1 MTDAGRPYPVEE
13 FLTAVR
19 AEIRAE
25 HRNDAESAV
34 KVALSKGRLLS
45 QDGTREYLFE
55 CRTWHDSLDGVPVLA
70 RLSRSR
76 KAWDPAEVS
85 RAPDGT
91 VRLVTKADLGVAPA
105 NVQIRKDD
113 SANWAALAERLES
126 VGDKDSPIDAG
137 HAGWLVGRGT
147 PRTGRAENPAQW
159 VANWAGLQ
167 LNPRQRDAVAQA
179 LASEVLFLWGPPGTG
194 KTDVVGHIVEG
205 SFRQGLKVL
214 FLAPTNVAVDQ
225 ALERMCSLLEHE
237 KGFAEGIVQRAGSI
251 VLPSLR
257 SRYGDQVDPSRI
269 AALLVESIDRQIRTA
284 ADQLKGARAAL
295 ALHDRV
301 RDLESDLAAA
311 TGETAEAGRDQ
322 AAGDR
327 TALTADA
334 MAAQLRLQMDKV
346 GPPSGFFADRKAAK
360 LLGLRSALRTEEERA
375 AQARKAVESAAR
387 RHTAGVKQAAEA
399 RRALPSA
406 YAAVEG
412 IPPREAVTKAAG
424 SLQQQLDELGRKR
437 KRIQDEVRSHCRVLG
452 ATVAKAV
459 QSRKL
464 LDEIDVVV
472 IDEAGMVNL
481 PSAWFAAGLARKRV
495 IVAGDFRQL
504 PAVTKGDGDRG
515 ASEEEREHSREWT
528 ARDAFHAAGLVDSSG
543 RVRQDPRLAALDTQ
557 YRMREPICAVVNEVA
572 YPDAP
577 LKTGRGDSS
586 RLPFSPLIDSPVI
599 LIDTSGRR
607 IPGGGHKPHMTN
619 AVHAAVIH
627 ELVRGLQYE
636 GVLPGRKWQEVP
648 EGERATDRL
657 AVISPYREQVKALK
671 SSLAHRF
678 GEDYD
683 GLVDTVHRFQGSQR
697 PVVLLDTVAGAGKDP
712 GFFYSGTGL
721 SSQTCRLLNVALSR
735 AQDHLVV
742 VADVAFLRG
751 HLAPHS
757 EALTMVDHLEA
768 HAQTVSADQLIPILD
783 ADQLAALSEEEL
795 ARPAF
800 FEHSEVAAAVEWD
813 VARARRSI
821 ELYSAFMDRA
831 PVGRWARLLGP
842 RTAAGIQVTVFTRPP
857 EEQQD
862 PARVARHRELV
873 QQLEAAGCQVEF
885 RDRMHEKVLIL
896 DGAVLWHGSK
906 NLLANI
912 GPTDLMMRY
921 TDPASCARVRKLMD
935 LTRLERPAR
944 GPWRPAERSEPAA
957 PAPAVPAQ
965 RTETTDKVY
974 PGLVRDGRLYLKV
987 PFAEKDEAKSLLR
1000 ARWDKEAGHWWVD
1013 AARVTREQA
1022 ARWLP

>member
-1 MTDAGRPYPVEE
+1 MTGTGRPYPVEE
-13 FLTAVR
+13 LLTAVR
-19 AEIRAE
+19 AEILAE
-25 HRNDAESAV
+25 RRSDAEGAV

-45 QDGTREYLFE
+45 QTGGTREYLFE
-55 CRTWHDSLDGVPVLA
+55 CRTWQDGLDGVPVLA
-70 RLSRSR
+70 RPSRSR
-76 KAWDPAEVS
+76 KAWEPAEAS

-91 VRLVTKADLGVAPA
+91 VRLVTNADLGAAHA
-105 NVQIRKDD
+105 NIQIRKDD
-113 SANWAALAERLES
+113 SANWAVLAERLES
-126 VGDKDSPIDAG
+126 AGSQDSPVDPA

-147 PRTGRAENPAQW
+147 PRTGRSENPGQW

-237 KGFAEGIVQRAGSI
+237 EGFAEGIVQRAGTI

-257 SRYGDQVDPSRI
+257 SRYGDQVDPARI
-269 AALLVESIDRQIRTA
+269 AALLVESIDRQISTA

-301 RDLESDLAAA
+301 RELESDLTNG
-311 TGETAEAGRDQ
+311 TGQMAEAGRDH
-322 AAGDR
+322 AAAAR
-327 TALTADA
+327 TVAAADTL
-334 MAAQLRLQMDKV
+334 AAQLRLKIEKV
-346 GPPSGFFADRKAAK
+346 GPPTGFLAERRAVK
-360 LLGLRSALRTEEERA
+360 LRDLRSALAHEEDEALRA
-375 AQARKAVESAAR
+375 REDVARAAR
-387 RHTAGVKQAAEA
+387 RRTAGEKQVAEA
-399 RRALPSA
+399 RRALPA
-406 YAAVEG
+406 AHAAVVG
-412 IPPREAVTKAAG
+412 IPPRQTVAESAA
-424 SLQQQLDELGRKR
+424 SLQERLDELGRKR

-464 LDEIDVVV
+464 LDEVDVVV

-495 IVAGDFRQL
+495 VVAGDFRQL
-504 PAVTKGDGDRG
+504 PAVTKGDGDRE
-515 ASEEEREHSREWT
+515 ASEEERAHSREWT
-528 ARDAFHAAGLVDSSG
+528 ARDAFHAAGLVDPSG
-543 RVRQDPRLAALDTQ
+543 RVRQDPRLVALDTQ

-577 LKTGRGDSS
+577 LRTGRGDTS
-586 RLPFSPLIDSPVI
+586 RLPFAPLIDSPVI

-607 IPGGGHKPHMTN
+607 IPGGGRKPHMTN

-742 VADVAFLRG
+742 VADVAFLRK

-757 EALTMVDHLEA
+757 EALAMVDHLEA
-768 HAQTVSADQLIPILD
+768 HAQTISADQLIPIRD
-783 ADQLAALSEEEL
+783 ADQLATLSAEEL

-800 FEHSEVAAAVEWD
+800 FEHSEVLEAVAWD
-813 VARARRSI
+813 VERAQRSI
-821 ELYSAFMDRA
+821 ELYSAFMDA
-831 PVGRWARLLGP
+831 PPVSRWARMLAP
-842 RTAAGIQVTVFTRPP
+842 KAAAGLQVTVFTRPP
-857 EEQQD
+857 EEQQE
-862 PARVARHRELV
+862 PFRVARHQELV
-873 QQLEAAGCQVEF
+873 GQLEAVGCRVEF

-921 TDPASCARVRKLMD
+921 TDPASCDRVRRLMER
-935 LTRLERPAR
+935 TRMERPAR
-944 GPWRPAERSEPAA
+944 GPWRPAGERAPVSEVPAPRSEA
-957 PAPAVPAQ
+957 PVG
-965 RTETTDKVY
+965 KVY

-987 PFAEKDEAKSLLR
+987 PYEQKEEAKRMLR
-1000 ARWDKEAGHWWVD
+1000 ARWDKEAEHWWVD

>member
-1 MTDAGRPYPVEE
+1 MTE
-13 FLTAVR
+13 
-19 AEIRAE
+19 
-25 HRNDAESAV
+25 
-34 KVALSKGRLLS
+34 
-45 QDGTREYLFE
+45 
-55 CRTWHDSLDGVPVLA
+55 
-70 RLSRSR
+70 
-76 KAWDPAEVS
+76 
-85 RAPDGT
+85 
-91 VRLVTKADLGVAPA
+91 ADLGAAPA
-105 NVQIRKDD
+105 QIQIRKDD
-113 SANWAALAERLES
+113 SANWAALAERLET
-126 VGDKDSPIDAG
+126 VGHQDSPVDAE

-147 PRTGRAENPAQW
+147 PRSGRAENPGQW

-167 LNPRQRDAVAQA
+167 LNPRQRDAVAHA

-205 SFRQGLKVL
+205 SFRQGLRVL

-237 KGFAEGIVQRAGSI
+237 AGFTEGIVQRAGSI

-257 SRYGDQVDPSRI
+257 SRYGDQVDPGRI
-269 AALLVESIDRQIRTA
+269 AVLLVESIDRQISTA
-284 ADQLKGARAAL
+284 TDQLKGARAAL

-301 RDLESDLAAA
+301 RDLESDLATA
-311 TGETAEAGRDQ
+311 TAELAEAGRNH
-322 AAGDR
+322 AAGSR
-327 TALTADA
+327 TALAADA
-334 MAAQLRLQMDKV
+334 AAAQLRLAIDKV
-346 GPPSGFFADRKAAK
+346 GLPTGLFADRKAAK
-360 LLGLRSALRTEEERA
+360 LRDLRSALEDEEIRA
-375 AQARKAVESAAR
+375 RQAREAVVSAAR
-387 RHTAGVKQAAEA
+387 RHKAADQQAAEA
-399 RRALPSA
+399 RRALP
-406 YAAVEG
+406 AAHAAIMG
-412 IPPREAVTKAAG
+412 IPPRQAVAESAA
-424 SLQQQLDELGRKR
+424 SLQERLDELGRKR
-437 KRIQDEVRSHCRVLG
+437 KRIHDEVRSRCRVLG

-504 PAVTKGDGDRG
+504 PAVTKGDGDRE
-515 ASEEEREHSREWT
+515 ASEEERAHSREWT
-528 ARDAFHAAGLVDSSG
+528 ARDAFHAAGLVDPSG
-543 RVRQDPRLAALDTQ
+543 RVRQDPRLVALDTQ

-577 LKTGRGDSS
+577 LKTGRGNTS
-586 RLPFSPLIDSPVI
+586 RLPFAPLIDSPVI

-607 IPGGGHKPHMTN
+607 IAGGGRKPHMTN

-742 VADVAFLRG
+742 VADVAFLRK

-757 EALTMVDHLEA
+757 EALAMVDHLEA

-783 ADQLAALSEEEL
+783 AGQLANLSEEEL

-813 VARARRSI
+813 VERARRSI
-821 ELYSAFMDRA
+821 ELYSAFMDRY
-831 PVGRWARLLGP
+831 PVRRWARMLGL

-862 PARVARHRELV
+862 PSRVVRHREFV
-873 QQLEAAGCQVEF
+873 HQLEAVGCQVEF

-896 DGAVLWHGSK
+896 DGSVLWHGSK

-921 TDPASCARVRKLMD
+921 TDPASCDRVRRLMER
-935 LTRLERPAR
+935 TRMERPAR
-944 GPWRPAERSEPAA
+944 APWRPAEPAESAA
-957 PAPAVPAQ
+957 PAPEVPAQ
-965 RTETTDKVY
+965 RTEPTDKVY

-987 PFAEKDEAKSLLR
+987 PYEQKDDAKRLLR
-1000 ARWDKEAGHWWVD
+1000 AQWDKAAGHWWVD

>member
-1 MTDAGRPYPVEE
+1 MTEADFGA
-13 FLTAVR
+13 
-19 AEIRAE
+19 
-25 HRNDAESAV
+25 
-34 KVALSKGRLLS
+34 
-45 QDGTREYLFE
+45 
-55 CRTWHDSLDGVPVLA
+55 
-70 RLSRSR
+70 
-76 KAWDPAEVS
+76 
-85 RAPDGT
+85 APGSI
-91 VRLVTKADLGVAPA
+91 
-105 NVQIRKDD
+105 QIRQDD
-113 SANWAALAERLES
+113 SANWSALAERLET
-126 VGDKDSPIDAG
+126 VGHQDSPVDAE

-147 PRTGRAENPAQW
+147 PNTGSAENPGQW
-159 VANWAGLQ
+159 VANWSGLQ
-167 LNPRQRDAVAQA
+167 LNSRQREAVAHA

-205 SFRQGLKVL
+205 SFRQGLRVL

-237 KGFAEGIVQRAGSI
+237 AGFAEGIVQRAGSI

-257 SRYGDQVDPSRI
+257 SRYGDQVDPGRI
-269 AALLVESIDRQIRTA
+269 AVLLVESIDRQISTA
-284 ADQLKGARAAL
+284 TDQLKGARAAQS
-295 ALHDRV
+295 LHERV
-301 RDLESDLAAA
+301 RDLESDLATA
-311 TGETAEAGRDQ
+311 TAEAAEADRNH
-322 AAGDR
+322 AAGSR
-327 TALTADA
+327 AVLTADA
-334 MAAQLRLQMDKV
+334 AAARLRLAIDKV
-346 GPPSGFFADRKAAK
+346 GLPTGLFADRKAAK
-360 LLGLRSALRTEEERA
+360 LRDLRSALEDEETGARRA
-375 AQARKAVESAAR
+375 REAVVSAAR
-387 RHTAGVKQAAEA
+387 RHKAADQQAAEA
-399 RRALPSA
+399 QRALPA
-406 YAAVEG
+406 ARAAVIG
-412 IPPREAVTKAAG
+412 IPPGQAVAEAAAT
-424 SLQQQLDELGRKR
+424 LQERLDELGRKR
-437 KRIQDEVRSHCRVLG
+437 KRIQDEVRSRCRVLG

-464 LDEIDVVV
+464 LDEVDVVV

-504 PAVTKGDGDRG
+504 PAVTKGDGDRQ
-515 ASEEEREHSREWT
+515 ASEEERAHSREWT
-528 ARDAFHAAGLVDSSG
+528 ARDAFHAAGLVDPSG
-543 RVRQDPRLAALDTQ
+543 RVRQDPRLVALDTQ

-577 LKTGRGDSS
+577 LKTGRGDAS
-586 RLPFSPLIDSPVI
+586 RLPFAPLIDSPVI

-607 IPGGGHKPHMTN
+607 IPGGGRKPHMTN

-636 GVLPGRKWQEVP
+636 GVLPGRKWQQVP

-742 VADVAFLRG
+742 VADVAFLRK

-757 EALTMVDHLEA
+757 EALAMVDHLEA
-768 HAQTVSADQLIPILD
+768 HAQTISADQLIPILD
-783 ADQLAALSEEEL
+783 AGQLANLSEEEL
-795 ARPAF
+795 TRPAF

-813 VARARRSI
+813 VERARHSI

-842 RTAAGIQVTVFTRPP
+842 RTAAGIKVTVFTRPP
-857 EEQQD
+857 EEQQE
-862 PARVARHRELV
+862 PTRVARHRELV
-873 QQLEAAGCQVEF
+873 QQLEDAGCRVEF
-885 RDRMHEKVLIL
+885 RDRMHEKVLML

-921 TDPASCARVRKLMD
+921 TDPASCDRVRRLMER
-935 LTRLERPAR
+935 TRMERPAR
-944 GPWRPAERSEPAA
+944 APWRPAEPGEAASE
-957 PAPAVPAQ
+957 VPAQ
-965 RTETTDKVY
+965 RTEPTDTVY
-974 PGLVRDGRLYLKV
+974 PGLVRDGRLYLDV
-987 PFAEKDEAKSLLR
+987 PFAQKDEAKSLLR
-1000 ARWDKEAGHWWVD
+1000 ARWDKEAGRWWVD

>member
-1 MTDAGRPYPVEE
+1 MTGSGRPHPVEE
-13 FLTAVR
+13 FLTAAR
-19 AEIRAE
+19 AEILAE
-25 HRNDAESAV
+25 YRNDADGAL
-34 KVALSKGRLLS
+34 KVSLSKGRLLS
-45 QDGTREYLFE
+45 HSGDTREYLFE
-55 CRTWHDSLDGVPVLA
+55 CRTWHGSLDGLPVLA

-76 KAWDPAEVS
+76 KAWEPAEAS

-91 VRLVTKADLGVAPA
+91 VRLLTKADFGAAPT
-105 NVQIRKDD
+105 NIQIRKDD
-113 SANWAALAERLES
+113 SASWAVLAERLETA
-126 VGDKDSPIDAG
+126 GTEDSPVDTG

-147 PRTGRAENPAQW
+147 PRIGRTENPGRW
-159 VANWAGLQ
+159 VANWASLQ
-167 LNPRQRDAVAQA
+167 LNPRQRDAVVHA

-194 KTDVVGHIVEG
+194 KTDVVAHIVEG

-225 ALERMCSLLEHE
+225 ALERICSLLERE
-237 KGFAEGIVQRAGSI
+237 EGFSEGIVQRAGTI
-251 VLPSLR
+251 TLPSLR
-257 SRYGDQVDPSRI
+257 SRYGDQVDPGRI
-269 AALLVESIDRQIRTA
+269 AAVLVESIDRQISAA

-301 RDLESDLAAA
+301 LELEAGFAEA
-311 TGETAEAGRDQ
+311 TADMATAGRDQ
-322 AAGDR
+322 AAAAR
-327 TALTADA
+327 TVLAAEAL
-334 MAAQLRLQMDKV
+334 AAQLRLKIDKV
-346 GPPSGFFADRKAAK
+346 GEPKGFLADRKEAK
-360 LLGLRSALRTEEERA
+360 LRDLRAALTSEVDDA
-375 AQARKAVESAAR
+375 AQAKVAGTAAAR
-387 RHTAGVKQAAEA
+387 RLTASKEKADGAS
-399 RRALPSA
+399 RALP
-406 YAAVEG
+406 AARAGLVG
-412 IPPREAVTKAAG
+412 IPPRRTVAESAG
-424 SLQQQLDELGRKR
+424 ALQELLDALGQKR

-464 LDEIDVVV
+464 LDDTDVVV

-504 PAVTKGDGDRG
+504 PAVTKGDGDRA
-515 ASEEEREHSREWT
+515 ASEQERAHSRDWV
-528 ARDAFHAAGLVDSSG
+528 ARDAFHAAGLVDSAG
-543 RVRQDPRLAALDTQ
+543 RVRQDLRLVALDTQ

-577 LKTGRGDSS
+577 LRTGRGNNS
-586 RLPFSPLIDSPVI
+586 RLPFAPLIDSPVL

-607 IPGGGHKPHMTN
+607 IPGGGGKPHMSN
-619 AVHAAVIH
+619 AVHAAVVH

-636 GVLPGRKWQEVP
+636 GILPGRKWQDVP

-657 AVISPYREQVKALK
+657 AVISPYKEQVKALK
-671 SSLAHRF
+671 SSLAQRF

-697 PVVLLDTVAGAGKDP
+697 PVVVLDTVAGAGRDP

-742 VADVAFLRG
+742 VADVDFLRK

-757 EALTMVDHLEA
+757 EALTMLRHLEA
-768 HAQTVSADQLIPILD
+768 HAQTISADQLIPVRD
-783 ADQLAALSEEEL
+783 ADQLATLSEEEL

-800 FEHSEVAAAVEWD
+800 FEHSEVLSAVAWD
-813 VARARRSI
+813 VERAQRSI
-821 ELYSAFMDRA
+821 ELYSAFMD
-831 PVGRWARLLGP
+831 PVPVRRWAQMLGA
-842 RTAAGIQVTVFTRPP
+842 RTAAGLQVTIFTRRP

-862 PARVARHRELV
+862 PSKEARHRDLV
-873 QQLEAAGCQVEF
+873 SLLEEAGCRVEF
-885 RDRMHEKVLIL
+885 RERMHEKVVII
-896 DGAVLWHGSK
+896 DGSVLWHGSK

-921 TDPASCARVRKLMD
+921 TDPASCDRVRRLMEQ
-935 LTRLERPAR
+935 TRMERPAR
-944 GPWRPAERSEPAA
+944 TPWRPAERTA
-957 PAPAVPAQ
+957 PAPEVPAQ
-965 RTETTDKVY
+965 RGESADKVY
-974 PGLVRDGRLYLKV
+974 PGLVRDGRLYLDV
-987 PFAEKDEAKSLLR
+987 PYAQKDEAKRLLR
-1000 ARWDKEAGHWWVD
+1000 AQWDKAGGHWWVD
-1013 AARVTREQA
+1013 ASRVTPEQA

>member
-1 MTDAGRPYPVEE
+1 MTGAGRPYPVEE
-13 FLTAVR
+13 LLTAVR
-19 AEIRAE
+19 AEILAE
-25 HRNDAESAV
+25 LRNDAEGAV
-34 KVALSKGRLLS
+34 KVALSKGSLLS
-45 QDGTREYLFE
+45 HSGGMHEYLFE
-55 CRTWHDSLDGVPVLA
+55 CRTWHDSLDGAPVLA
-70 RLSRSR
+70 RPSRSR
-76 KAWDPAEVS
+76 KPWDPAEAS

-91 VRLVTKADLGVAPA
+91 VRLATKADFGATPA
-105 NVQIRKDD
+105 HIQIRKDD
-113 SANWAALAERLES
+113 SANWAALAERLETAGS
-126 VGDKDSPIDAG
+126 QDSPIDAD

-147 PRTGRAENPAQW
+147 PRTGRAVNPGQW

-237 KGFAEGIVQRAGSI
+237 EGFAEGIVQRSGSI

-257 SRYGDQVDPSRI
+257 SRYGDQVDPARI
-269 AALLVESIDRQIRTA
+269 AALLVESIDRQISTA

-295 ALHDRV
+295 VLHDRV
-301 RDLESDLAAA
+301 RDLESDLA
-311 TGETAEAGRDQ
+311 TGTQETAGAGRDH
-322 AAGDR
+322 AA
-327 TALTADA
+327 AAKAVAAADTL
-334 MAAQLRLQMDKV
+334 AAQLRLKMEKV
-346 GPPSGFFADRKAAK
+346 GQPTGLFAERRAAK
-360 LLGLRSALRTEEERA
+360 LRDLQTALAHEEDEATRA
-375 AQARKAVESAAR
+375 REGVSRAAR
-387 RHTAGVKQAAEA
+387 RHRAGEKQAAEA
-399 RRALPSA
+399 RRALPAA
-406 YAAVEG
+406 YAAVAG
-412 IPPREAVTKAAG
+412 IPPRQNVVESAA
-424 SLQQQLDELGRKR
+424 SLQERLDELGRKR

-464 LDEIDVVV
+464 LDEVDVVV

-481 PSAWFAAGLARKRV
+481 PSAWFAAGLAGKRL

-504 PAVTKGDGDRG
+504 PAVTKGDGDRA
-515 ASEEEREHSREWT
+515 ASEEERAHSREWT
-528 ARDAFHAAGLVDSSG
+528 ARDAFHAAGLVDPSG
-543 RVRQDPRLAALDTQ
+543 RVRQDPRLVALDTQ

-577 LKTGRGDSS
+577 LRTGRGNTS
-586 RLPFSPLIDSPVI
+586 RLPFAPLIDAPVI

-607 IPGGGHKPHMTN
+607 IPGGGRKPHMTN

-697 PVVLLDTVAGAGKDP
+697 PVVLLDTVAGAGKDA

-742 VADVAFLRG
+742 VADVAFLRK

-757 EALTMVDHLEA
+757 EALAMVDHLEA
-768 HAQTVSADQLIPILD
+768 HAQTISADQLIPIRD
-783 ADQLAALSEEEL
+783 ADQLATMSAEEL

-800 FEHSEVAAAVEWD
+800 FEHSEVLEAVAWD
-813 VARARRSI
+813 VERAQRGI
-821 ELYSAFMDRA
+821 ELYSAFMDA
-831 PVGRWARLLGP
+831 PPVRRWARMLEP
-842 RTAAGIQVTVFTRPP
+842 KTAAGIQVTVFTRPP
-857 EEQQD
+857 EEQQE
-862 PARVARHRELV
+862 PSRVARHRELV
-873 QQLEAAGCQVEF
+873 GQLEAVGCRVEF

-896 DGAVLWHGSK
+896 DGSVLWHGSK

-921 TDPASCARVRKLMD
+921 TDPASCDRVRRLMEH
-935 LTRLERPAR
+935 TRMERPAR
-944 GPWRPAERSEPAA
+944 AQWRPAGETAPVSE
-957 PAPAVPAQ
+957 VSAQ
-965 RTETTDKVY
+965 RAGAQDGKVY

-987 PFAEKDEAKSLLR
+987 SYEQRHEAKRLLR
-1000 ARWDKEAGHWWVD
+1000 AQWDKEARHWWVD
-1013 AARVTREQA
+1013 EAKVSREQA

>member
-1 MTDAGRPYPVEE
+1 MTETGHPYPVEE

-19 AEIRAE
+19 AEILAE
-25 HRNDAESAV
+25 HRSDADGAV
-34 KVALSKGRLLS
+34 KVALSKGRLLTHS
-45 QDGTREYLFE
+45 GETREYLFE
-55 CRTWHDSLDGVPVLA
+55 CRTWQDSLDGVSVLA
-70 RLSRSR
+70 RPSRSR
-76 KAWDPAEVS
+76 KAWHPAEAS
-85 RAPDGT
+85 RAPDGS
-91 VRLVTKADLGVAPA
+91 VRLVTRADLGTALA
-105 NVQIRKDD
+105 NVQIRKDE
-113 SANWAALAERLES
+113 AAGWAALAERLETA
-126 VGDKDSPIDAG
+126 GGPDSPVDPDR
-137 HAGWLVGRGT
+137 AGWLVGRGN
-147 PRTGRAENPAQW
+147 PRTGRAENPGRW

-179 LASEVLFLWGPPGTG
+179 LASDVLFLWGPPGTG

-225 ALERMCSLLEHE
+225 ALERMCSLLERE
-237 KGFAEGIVQRAGSI
+237 EGFAEGIVQRAGSI

-257 SRYGDQVDPSRI
+257 SRYGDQVDPARI
-269 AALLVESIDRQIRTA
+269 AARLVESIDRQIGTA
-284 ADQLKGARAAL
+284 TGQLKGARAAI

-301 RDLESDLAAA
+301 RELESDLATA
-311 TGETAEAGRDQ
+311 TAQTAEAGRDH
-322 AAGDR
+322 AAAAR
-327 TALTADA
+327 TVATADTL
-334 MAAQLRLQMDKV
+334 AAQLRSKMEKV
-346 GPPSGFFADRKAAK
+346 GPPTGFLAERRTAK
-360 LLGLRSALRTEEERA
+360 LSELWTALAAEEDRA
-375 AQARKAVESAAR
+375 AQAREAVARAAR
-387 RHTAGVKQAAEA
+387 RRTAGEKQAAEA
-399 RRALPSA
+399 RRDLSGAR
-406 YAAVEG
+406 AAVVA
-412 IPPREAVTKAAG
+412 IPPRQTVVESAAA
-424 SLQQQLDELGRKR
+424 LQKLIDELGQKR
-437 KRIQDEVRSHCRVLG
+437 KRVQDEVRSHCRVLG

-464 LDEIDVVV
+464 LDEVDVVV

-504 PAVTKGDGDRG
+504 PAVTKGDSDRE
-515 ASEEEREHSREWT
+515 ASEEERAHSRAWT
-528 ARDAFHAAGLVDSSG
+528 ARDAFHAAGLVDPSG
-543 RVRQDPRLAALDTQ
+543 RVGQDPRLVALDTQ
-557 YRMREPICAVVNEVA
+557 YRMRQPICAVVNEVA

-577 LKTGRGDSS
+577 LRTGRGETS
-586 RLPFSPLIDSPVI
+586 RLPFAPLIDSPVI

-607 IPGGGHKPHMTN
+607 IAGGGRKPHMTN
-619 AVHAAVIH
+619 VVHAAVIH
-627 ELVRGLQYE
+627 ELVRGLQFE

-742 VADVAFLRG
+742 VADVAFLRK

-757 EALTMVDHLEA
+757 EALAMIDHLEA
-768 HAQTVSADQLIPILD
+768 HAQTVSADQLIPIRD

-800 FEHSEVAAAVEWD
+800 FEHSEVLSAVEWD
-813 VARARRSI
+813 VERARRSI
-821 ELYSAFMDRA
+821 ELYSAFMDGP
-831 PVGRWARLLGP
+831 PVRRWARMLGP

-857 EEQQD
+857 EEQQE
-862 PARVARHRELV
+862 PSRVARHRELV
-873 QQLEAAGCQVEF
+873 QQLEAVGCRVEF

-896 DGAVLWHGSK
+896 DGSVLWHGSK

-921 TDPASCARVRKLMD
+921 TDPASCDRVRRLMD
-935 LTRLERPAR
+935 RTRRERPAR
-944 GPWRPAERSEPAA
+944 GPWRPAEQTA
-957 PAPAVPAQ
+957 PAPEVPA
-965 RTETTDKVY
+965 RRAEEADTVY
-974 PGLVRDGRLYLKV
+974 PGLIRNGRLYLKV
-987 PFAEKDEAKSLLR
+987 PYAQKDEAKRLFR
-1000 ARWDKEAGHWWVD
+1000 AQWDKEAEHWWVD
-1013 AARVTREQA
+1013 ATKYTPEET

>member
-1 MTDAGRPYPVEE
+1 MTDTERPYPVAE

-19 AEIRAE
+19 AEILAE
-25 HRNDAESAV
+25 HRNDAEGAV
-34 KVALSKGRLLS
+34 KVELSKGRLLS
-45 QDGTREYLFE
+45 YSEGAREYLFE
-55 CRTWHDSLDGVPVLA
+55 CRNWHDSLDGVPVLA
-70 RLSRSR
+70 RPSSSR
-76 KAWDPAEVS
+76 KAWAPAEAS

-91 VRLVTKADLGVAPA
+91 VRLVTKADFGAAPT
-105 NVQIRKDD
+105 NIQIRKDD
-113 SANWAALAERLES
+113 SSNWAALSEGLEA
-126 VGDKDSPIDAG
+126 VGQQDSPIDAG

-147 PRTGRAENPAQW
+147 PRTGRAENPGQW
-159 VANWAGLQ
+159 VADWAGLQ

-179 LASEVLFLWGPPGTG
+179 LASELLFLWGPPGTG

-205 SFRQGLKVL
+205 SFRQGLKIL

-237 KGFAEGIVQRAGSI
+237 EGFAEGIVQRAGNI

-257 SRYGDQVDPSRI
+257 SRYGDQVDPGRI
-269 AALLVESIDRQIRTA
+269 AALLVESIDRQISTA

-301 RDLESDLAAA
+301 RDLESDLATAV
-311 TGETAEAGRDQ
+311 GETAAAGRDQ
-322 AAGDR
+322 AAAAR
-327 TALTADA
+327 TVLAADA
-334 MAAQLRLQMDKV
+334 EAAQLRLAIDKV
-346 GPPSGFFADRKAAK
+346 GAPAGFLAERKAAK
-360 LLGLRSALRTEEERA
+360 LRDLHSALADEAFRA
-375 AQARKAVESAAR
+375 AQAREVVASAAR
-387 RHTAGVKQAAEA
+387 RHTAGGQQAAEA
-399 RRALPSA
+399 RRALPAA
-406 YAAVEG
+406 YAAVVG
-412 IPPREAVTKAAG
+412 IPPRETVAENAA
-424 SLQQQLDELGRKR
+424 SLQVRLDELDRKR
-437 KRIQDEVRSHCRVLG
+437 KRIHDEVRSRCRVLG

-504 PAVTKGDGDRG
+504 PAVTKGDGDRQ
-515 ASEEEREHSREWT
+515 ASEEERAHSREWT
-528 ARDAFHAAGLVDSSG
+528 ARDAFHAAGLVDPSG
-543 RVRQDPRLAALDTQ
+543 RVRQDPRLVALDTQ

-577 LKTGRGDSS
+577 LKTGRGNTS
-586 RLPFSPLIDSPVI
+586 RLPFAPLIDSPVI

-607 IPGGGHKPHMTN
+607 IPGGGRKPHMTN

-636 GVLPGRKWQEVP
+636 GVLPGRKWQDVP

-671 SSLAHRF
+671 TSLTHRF

-742 VADVAFLRG
+742 VADVAFLRK

-757 EALTMVDHLEA
+757 EALAMVDHLEA
-768 HAQTVSADQLIPILD
+768 HAQTISADQLIPILD
-783 ADQLAALSEEEL
+783 ADQLANLSEEEL
-795 ARPAF
+795 VRPAF
-800 FEHSEVAAAVEWD
+800 FEHSEVEAAVEWD
-813 VARARRSI
+813 VERAQRSI

-831 PVGRWARLLGP
+831 PVGRWARLIGP

-857 EEQQD
+857 EEQQE
-862 PARVARHRELV
+862 PSRVARHRELV
-873 QQLEAAGCQVEF
+873 QQLEAAGCRVEF

-921 TDPASCARVRKLMD
+921 TDPASCARVRKLMEQ
-935 LTRLERPAR
+935 TRMERPAR
-944 GPWRPAERSEPAA
+944 APWRPAEQAA
-957 PAPAVPAQ
+957 PALPEVPAQ
-965 RTETTDKVY
+965 RAQTPDKVY

-987 PFAEKDEAKSLLR
+987 PYEQKDEAKRLLS
-1000 ARWDKEAGHWWVD
+1000 AKWDKQAGHWWVD
-1013 AARVTREQA
+1013 ATKITREQA

>member
-1 MTDAGRPYPVEE
+1 MTEADFGAAP
-13 FLTAVR
+13 
-19 AEIRAE
+19 
-25 HRNDAESAV
+25 
-34 KVALSKGRLLS
+34 
-45 QDGTREYLFE
+45 GTI
-55 CRTWHDSLDGVPVLA
+55 
-70 RLSRSR
+70 
-76 KAWDPAEVS
+76 
-85 RAPDGT
+85 
-91 VRLVTKADLGVAPA
+91 
-105 NVQIRKDD
+105 QIRKDD
-113 SANWAALAERLES
+113 SANWAALAERLETA
-126 VGDKDSPIDAG
+126 GHQDSPVDAE

-147 PRTGRAENPAQW
+147 PRTGRAENPGQW

-167 LNPRQRDAVAQA
+167 LNPRQRDAVAHA

-205 SFRQGLKVL
+205 SFRQGLRVL

-225 ALERMCSLLEHE
+225 ALERMCSLLEYE
-237 KGFAEGIVQRAGSI
+237 AGFAEGIVQRAGSI

-257 SRYGDQVDPSRI
+257 SRYGDQVDPGRI
-269 AALLVESIDRQIRTA
+269 AALLVESIDRQISTA
-284 ADQLKGARAAL
+284 TDQLKGARAAL
-295 ALHDRV
+295 ALHDIV
-301 RDLESDLAAA
+301 RDLESDLATA
-311 TGETAEAGRDQ
+311 TAELAEAGRNH
-322 AAGDR
+322 AAESR
-327 TALTADA
+327 TVLAADA
-334 MAAQLRLQMDKV
+334 VAAQLRLAIDKV
-346 GPPSGFFADRKAAK
+346 GLPTGLFADRKAAK
-360 LLGLRSALRTEEERA
+360 LRDLRSALEDEEIRA
-375 AQARKAVESAAR
+375 RRAREAVVSAAR
-387 RHTAGVKQAAEA
+387 RHKAADQGAAEA
-399 RRALPSA
+399 RRALPA
-406 YAAVEG
+406 ARAAVIG
-412 IPPREAVTKAAG
+412 IPPRQAVAESAT
-424 SLQQQLDELGRKR
+424 SLQGRLDELGRKR
-437 KRIQDEVRSHCRVLG
+437 KRIQDEVRSRCRVLG

-504 PAVTKGDGDRG
+504 PAVTKGDGDRE
-515 ASEEEREHSREWT
+515 ASEEERAHSREWT
-528 ARDAFHAAGLVDSSG
+528 ARDSFHAAGLVDPSG
-543 RVRQDPRLAALDTQ
+543 RVRQDPRLVSLDTQ

-577 LKTGRGDSS
+577 LKTGRGNTS
-586 RLPFSPLIDSPVI
+586 RLPFAPLIDSPVI

-607 IPGGGHKPHMTN
+607 IPGGGRKPHMTN

-678 GEDYD
+678 GEDYE

-742 VADVAFLRG
+742 VADVAFLRK

-757 EALTMVDHLEA
+757 EALAMVDHLEA
-768 HAQTVSADQLIPILD
+768 HAQTISADQLIPILD
-783 ADQLAALSEEEL
+783 AGQLANLSEEEL

-800 FEHSEVAAAVEWD
+800 FEHSEVATAVEWD
-813 VARARRSI
+813 VERARRSI
-821 ELYSAFMDRA
+821 ELYSAFMDRD
-831 PVGRWARLLGP
+831 PVRRWARMLGQ

-862 PARVARHRELV
+862 PSRVMRHREFV
-873 QQLEAAGCQVEF
+873 QQLEAVGCQVEF

-896 DGAVLWHGSK
+896 DGSVLWHGSK

-921 TDPASCARVRKLMD
+921 TDPASCDRVRRLMER
-935 LTRLERPAR
+935 TRMERPAR
-944 GPWRPAERSEPAA
+944 APWRPAEPAEPAESAA
-957 PAPAVPAQ
+957 PASEVPAQ
-965 RTETTDKVY
+965 RATPTDKVY

-987 PFAEKDEAKSLLR
+987 PYEQKDDAKRLLR
-1000 ARWDKEAGHWWVD
+1000 AQWDKAAGHWWVD

>member
-1 MTDAGRPYPVEE
+1 MTR
-13 FLTAVR
+13 
-19 AEIRAE
+19 
-25 HRNDAESAV
+25 
-34 KVALSKGRLLS
+34 
-45 QDGTREYLFE
+45 
-55 CRTWHDSLDGVPVLA
+55 
-70 RLSRSR
+70 
-76 KAWDPAEVS
+76 
-85 RAPDGT
+85 
-91 VRLVTKADLGVAPA
+91 ADLGTAPA

-113 SANWAALAERLES
+113 AVGWAALAERLETA
-126 VGDKDSPIDAG
+126 GGQDSPVDPG
-137 HAGWLVGRGT
+137 HAGWLVGRGN
-147 PRTGRAENPAQW
+147 PRTGRDENPGRW

-179 LASEVLFLWGPPGTG
+179 LASDVLFLWGPPGTG

-205 SFRQGLKVL
+205 SFRQGLRVL

-237 KGFAEGIVQRAGSI
+237 EGFAEGIVQRAGSI

-257 SRYGDQVDPSRI
+257 SRYGDQVDPARI
-269 AALLVESIDRQIRTA
+269 AALLVESIDRQIGTA
-284 ADQLKGARAAL
+284 TDQLKGARAAI

-301 RDLESDLAAA
+301 RDLESDLATA
-311 TGETAEAGRDQ
+311 TAEMAGAGRDQ
-322 AAGDR
+322 AAAAR
-327 TALTADA
+327 TVATADTLA
-334 MAAQLRLQMDKV
+334 VQLRLKMEKV
-346 GPPSGFFADRKAAK
+346 GPPTGFRAERRAAK
-360 LLGLRSALRTEEERA
+360 LSDLWTALAAEEDRA
-375 AQARKAVESAAR
+375 AQAREAVAR
-387 RHTAGVKQAAEA
+387 AVRRRTAGEKQAAEA
-399 RRALPSA
+399 RRDLSGA
-406 YAAVEG
+406 YAAVVG
-412 IPPREAVTKAAG
+412 IPPRQTVVESAVA
-424 SLQQQLDELGRKR
+424 LQKLIDELGQKR

-504 PAVTKGDGDRG
+504 PAVTKGDSDRE
-515 ASEEEREHSREWT
+515 ASEEERAHSREWT
-528 ARDAFHAAGLVDSSG
+528 ARDAFHAAGLVDPSG
-543 RVRQDPRLAALDTQ
+543 RVGQDPRLVALDTQ
-557 YRMREPICAVVNEVA
+557 YRMRAPICAVVNEVA

-577 LKTGRGDSS
+577 LRTGRGETS
-586 RLPFSPLIDSPVI
+586 RLPFAPLIDSPVI

-607 IPGGGHKPHMTN
+607 IAGGGRKPHMTN

-627 ELVRGLQYE
+627 ELVRGLQFE
-636 GVLPGRKWQEVP
+636 GILPGRKWQEVP

-697 PVVLLDTVAGAGKDP
+697 PVVLLDTVAGAGKGP

-742 VADVAFLRG
+742 VADVAFLRK

-757 EALTMVDHLEA
+757 EALAMIDHLEA
-768 HAQTVSADQLIPILD
+768 HAQTISADQLIPIRD
-783 ADQLAALSEEEL
+783 ADQLAVLSEEEL

-800 FEHSEVAAAVEWD
+800 FEHSEVLGAVEWD
-813 VARARRSI
+813 VERARRSI
-821 ELYSAFMDRA
+821 ELYSAFMDA
-831 PVGRWARLLGP
+831 PPVRRWARMLGP

-857 EEQQD
+857 EEQQE
-862 PARVARHRELV
+862 PSRVARHRELV
-873 QQLEAAGCQVEF
+873 QQLEAVGCRVEF

-896 DGAVLWHGSK
+896 DGSVLWHGSK

-921 TDPASCARVRKLMD
+921 TDPASCDRVRRLMER
-935 LTRLERPAR
+935 TRIERPAR
-944 GPWRPAERSEPAA
+944 GPWRPAEQAA
-957 PAPAVPAQ
+957 PAPEVPAQ
-965 RTETTDKVY
+965 RAEEADKVY
-974 PGLVRDGRLYLKV
+974 PGLIRNGRLYLKV
-987 PFAEKDEAKSLLR
+987 SYAQKDEAKRLLR
-1000 ARWDKEAGHWWVD
+1000 AQWDKEAEHWWVD
-1013 AARVTREQA
+1013 AAKVTREQA